1 VQALGPEGG
10 PFEGYVPR
18 FEIGRGNY
26 GSVYLLQHPDTG
38 SKAVDK
44 RIRMDTLSEKE
55 TKQALAEIELLRMLK
70 HPHIVNFRHTFT
82 SEPSEAGP
90 GLWSGR
96 HCSLLHILM
105 DYCDGGTLADV
116 LTDAKKLTPPQL
128 VPIPDVK
135 RWARQCLLALAH
147 LHEHRILHRD
157 LKPANVLLVKRGGDP
172 DAVLGDFGIS
182 RVLSPDTM
190 LAKTAVGTPYYMS
203 PEAISG
209 THAHISTNKSNP
221 AYIVNH
227 AQPWLSWRRERL
239 RWQIRCLVARRDH
252 LRAGL
257 PPPPVPRLIHRPTC
271 HGYLDQ

>member
-1 VQALGPEGG
+1 MGAQALGPEGG

-82 SEPSEAGP
+82 SEPSESGP

-128 VPIPDVK
+128 LPIPDVK

-172 DAVLGDFGIS
+172 EGRADAVLGDFGIS

-209 THAHISTNKSNP
+209 THAHISTNKSCLHCESRQ
-221 AYIVNH
+221 ALALL
-227 AQPWLSWRRERL
+227 AQGAATMADPMFGRS
-239 RWQIRCLVARRDH
+239 A
-252 LRAGL
+252 
-257 PPPPVPRLIHRPTC
+257 
-271 HGYLDQ
+271 

>member
-1 VQALGPEGG
+1 MLERFVCVIRVPVCARVSRVCPGSPRNPRCLFTGSDALKNRNSKMVAQALGPEGG

-55 TKQALAEIELLRMLK
+55 AKQALAEIELLRTLK

-172 DAVLGDFGIS
+172 EGRADAVLGDFGIS

-209 THAHISTNKSNP
+209 THAHISTTK
-221 AYIVNH
+221 
-227 AQPWLSWRRERL
+227 
-239 RWQIRCLVARRDH
+239 
-252 LRAGL
+252 L
-257 PPPPVPRLIHRPTC
+257 PKL
-271 HGYLDQ
+271 

>member
-1 VQALGPEGG
+1 MVVQALGPEGG

-209 THAHISTNKSNP
+209 THAHISTTTCLHCESRQ
-221 AYIVNH
+221 ALALL
-227 AQPWLSWRRERL
+227 AQGAATMADPMFGRS
-239 RWQIRCLVARRDH
+239 A
-252 LRAGL
+252 
-257 PPPPVPRLIHRPTC
+257 
-271 HGYLDQ
+271 